1 MLRGQFICVVFAAA
15 LASAGFSALTLAANP
30 STAEQPAAK
39 RYRVVIQVSDGEPGS
54 WGVALNNVR
63 NIQNRVG
70 EKNADIEIVAYGPGI
85 DMLKSNSPVG
95 GRIGET
101 MATGVRVL
109 ACENTMQGR
118 KLTRK
123 NMLPKIGYVPAGV
136 VELIAKQQEGWAY
149 IRP

>member
-1 MLRGQFICVVFAAA
+1 MLGRQFICVVFAAA
-15 LASAGFSALTLAANP
+15 LASAGFSPLSLAANQ
-30 STAEQPAAK
+30 STADQPAAK
-39 RYRVVIQVSDGEPGS
+39 RYRVVIQVSDGEPAS

-95 GRIGET
+95 GRIDET
-101 MATGVRVL
+101 MATGVRVV

-123 NMLPKIGYVPAGV
+123 NMLPRIGYVPAGV
-136 VELIAKQQEGWAY
+136 VELIVKQQEGWAY

>member
-1 MLRGQFICVVFAAA
+1 MLRTSVVFFALAAA
-15 LASAGFSALTLAANP
+15 LASTGFSPFILAA
-30 STAEQPAAK
+30 SQPPADQPVAK

-54 WGVALNNVR
+54 WRTALNNVR

-70 EKNADIEIVAYGPGI
+70 EKNTDIEVVAYGPGI

-101 MATGVRVL
+101 MATGVRVV

-123 NMLPKIGYVPAGV
+123 DMLPRIGYVPAGV
-136 VELIAKQQEGWAY
+136 VEVIVKQQEGWAY